1 MHLLS
6 EPKGEREMTRFLVGA
21 LVAALG
27 FWPSVV
33 GSHPGRLDKTGCHH
47 VRKDFIYKSGK
58 VVRKGD
64 YHCHR
69 LLIGKPAVLD
79 GSEVL
84 GDKGDDQK
92 DQDETRQEENQSP

>member
-1 MHLLS
+1 
-6 EPKGEREMTRFLVGA
+6 MTRFLVGA

-47 VRKDFIYKSGK
+47 VRKDFVYTSGK
-58 VVRKGD
+58 VVRRGE

-69 LLIGKPAVLD
+69 LLSGERLVPAIILD
-79 GSEVL
+79 GREVL
-84 GDKGDDQK
+84 MDDRK
-92 DQDETRQEENQSP
+92 DVEQDEDAQREERQSP